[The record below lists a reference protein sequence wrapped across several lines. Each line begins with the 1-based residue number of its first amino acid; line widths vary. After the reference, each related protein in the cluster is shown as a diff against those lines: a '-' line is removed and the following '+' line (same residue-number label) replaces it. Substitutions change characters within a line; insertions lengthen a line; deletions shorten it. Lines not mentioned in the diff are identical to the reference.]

1 MAGVRARDVA
11 ARAKVSVGSVSN
23 FFNRP
28 ELVSEENRER
38 IREAIIELDYVP
50 NDSARQLRGGH
61 PRTIAYLTF
70 EIDSPFAAA
79 VTEGADMRAAEL
91 GYTLIT
97 ASSRGDRVREAEYL
111 DFFERRRISGIL
123 VSPLGDVQA
132 QLEEIQRRGTAVTA
146 IDHEMPG
153 ANFPVVGVDDE
164 HGGEL
169 AARHLAEQ
177 GYRRIVFVGADDR
190 VDIVRRRVLGAR
202 RGAGGVAFEIES
214 VAERTVGGGREF
226 MLARAGQVHEKTA
239 FLAVNDLVALGMLQI
254 LQRDGSA
261 PDNAVV
267 GFDDLDILHDVV
279 SLSSIRR
286 PSHELGRIAVDAI
299 DRAIRGDE
307 VPGQQWLAPELVVRE
322 SSSRALR

>member
-11 ARAKVSVGSVSN
+11 ARANVSVGSVSN

-28 ELVSEENRER
+28 ELVSAENRER
-38 IREAIIELDYVP
+38 IREAIVELDYVP

-79 VTEGADMRAAEL
+79 VTEGADTRAAEL

-97 ASSRGDRVREAEYL
+97 ASSRGDLAREAEYL

-123 VSPLGDVQA
+123 VSPLGDVHA
-132 QLEEIQRRGTAVTA
+132 QLAEIHRRGTAVTA

-153 ANFPVVGVDDE
+153 AIFPIIGVDDE

-169 AARHLAEQ
+169 AARHLVEQ
-177 GYRRIVFVGADDR
+177 GYRRIVFVGAEDR

-202 RGAGGVAFEIES
+202 RGAGDAAFEVEP
-214 VAERTVGGGREF
+214 VTERTVAGGRDF
-226 MLARAGQVHEKTA
+226 MLARAGQDRGKTA
-239 FLAVNDLVALGMLQI
+239 YLAVNDLVALGMLQV
-254 LQRDGSA
+254 LQRDGAAHDS
-261 PDNAVV
+261 AVV
-267 GFDDLDILHDVV
+267 GFDDLDILRDVV
-279 SLSSIRR
+279 SLSSVRR

-299 DRAIRGDE
+299 HHALRGDE
-307 VPGQQWLAPELVVRE
+307 VPEQQWLAPELVVRE
-322 SSSRALR
+322 SSSRAHS